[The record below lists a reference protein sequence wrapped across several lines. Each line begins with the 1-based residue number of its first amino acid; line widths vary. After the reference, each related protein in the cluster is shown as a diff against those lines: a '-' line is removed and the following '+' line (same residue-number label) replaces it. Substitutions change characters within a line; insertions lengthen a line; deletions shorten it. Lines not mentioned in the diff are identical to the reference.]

1 VSQLRQS
8 SLLLL
13 VVSCASGP
21 QVRAP
26 SNTIPQQA
34 MPIVGCLPATDA
46 FLGVRGVDS
55 LATLVIRLQ
64 PNFTQQPLQDAI
76 LVWAEFF
83 KVDLQAMLR
92 QLESL
97 DQTRPD
103 LVDVQVDR
111 VAALLADF
119 KKSFDSVFLGPLL
132 SSDRIE
138 FARRARML
146 NDAQKQKLILVRH
159 YPSSQPRLLSRQY
172 QKILSTLE

>member
-1 VSQLRQS
+1 
-8 SLLLL
+8 
-13 VVSCASGP
+13 
-21 QVRAP
+21 
-26 SNTIPQQA
+26 
-34 MPIVGCLPATDA
+34 
-46 FLGVRGVDS
+46 
-55 LATLVIRLQ
+55 
-64 PNFTQQPLQDAI
+64 
-76 LVWAEFF
+76 
-83 KVDLQAMLR
+83 MLR

-159 YPSSQPRLLSRQY
+159 YSSSQPRLLSRQY